1 VRGDLTNTYKY
12 LKGFQDDGARLL
24 SLVPSNRTRGN
35 EDTLKHRK
43 LHLNMR
49 RNLLTVTE
57 HWNKLTREVV
67 ESAYLEIFI
76 THLDAFLCNLLK
88 GSCFNREL
96 D

>member
-1 VRGDLTNTYKY
+1 MRGDLTNTYKY

-57 HWNKLTREVV
+57 HWNKRTREVLKFCV
-67 ESAYLEIFI
+67 IELESPSSL
-76 THLDAFLCNLLK
+76 
-88 GSCFNREL
+88 
-96 D
+96 